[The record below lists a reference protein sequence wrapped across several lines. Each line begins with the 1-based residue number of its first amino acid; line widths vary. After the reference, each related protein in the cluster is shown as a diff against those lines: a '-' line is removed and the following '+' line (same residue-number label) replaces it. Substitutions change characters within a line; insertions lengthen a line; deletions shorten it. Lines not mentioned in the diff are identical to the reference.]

1 MVSRRESREFAMQIL
16 YQLEFD
22 KNLYNFSNIQ
32 KKKKTKNHI
41 DEFFQNF
48 KNMNFVNSYTL
59 NLIYGIHENEKI
71 INNTLIKN
79 SKRWKIHRISIVD
92 KSIIKIS
99 IYELLYINDL
109 NKKIIINE
117 AVEIAKNFGSK
128 KSYIFINGILNNIAT
143 IKEIP

>member
-79 SKRWKIHRISIVD
+79 SKRWKIHRIPIVD